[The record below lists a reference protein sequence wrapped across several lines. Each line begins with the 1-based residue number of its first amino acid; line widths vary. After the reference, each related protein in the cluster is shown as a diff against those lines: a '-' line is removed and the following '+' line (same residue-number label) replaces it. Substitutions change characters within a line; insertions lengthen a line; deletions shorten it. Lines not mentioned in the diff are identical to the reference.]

1 MRARICSRD
10 RRCLEFLKTCAKWQY
25 AITPI
30 CIVQAICKAL
40 FGAQNPACDGVEMA
54 HPADCSTAIVAI
66 LAMVVG
72 RSHVSRRARRDHAGE
87 GAGAPRGVLCG
98 DGSGVSDGNVAAFLE
113 VDEVGVG
120 GDVRTVGCNL
130 CAFLEETR
138 KVLGVGN
145 PEEVGVECVNVL
157 WGSLE

>member
-1 MRARICSRD
+1 MASRWRTRPTAVLRLSRSWPWLWGGPMFHGVPSQIVPARA
-10 RRCLEFLKTCAKWQY
+10 
-25 AITPI
+25 P
-30 CIVQAICKAL
+30 AL
-40 FGAQNPACDGVEMA
+40 PAGRVRWA
-54 HPADCSTAIVAI
+54 LGHVA
-66 LAMVVG
+66 
-72 RSHVSRRARRDHAGE
+72 RSHPSRRARRDHAGE
-87 GAGAPRGVLCG
+87 YAGAPRGVLCG